1 MTDHEEVNYAA
12 RCLLAMAS
20 GGQFEFG
27 SEPMESHVPAPC
39 VSRSSGFDLHQR
51 HNQHHH
57 NVSSTS
63 SEMAAERD
71 EKANQFQSA
80 TVERDSHFMIARILT
95 DLTRL
100 RQDPVKLDA
109 HHDDQTTSGSTRVPK
124 NRRPSCTKNRHID
137 DHQDAGNSSFVH
149 CFSNGGG
156 SWVLEDAFQI
166 S

>member
-1 MTDHEEVNYAA
+1 
-12 RCLLAMAS
+12 
-20 GGQFEFG
+20 
-27 SEPMESHVPAPC
+27 
-39 VSRSSGFDLHQR
+39 
-51 HNQHHH
+51 
-57 NVSSTS
+57 
-63 SEMAAERD
+63 MAAERD

-137 DHQDAGNSSFVH
+137 DRQDAGNSSFVH
-149 CFSNGGG
+149 CFGKREVAGYSRWISNFLESLDVGRCWKCG
-156 SWVLEDAFQI
+156 S
-166 S
+166 